1 MSAAS
6 EVGYRSTTPGC
17 ARSRGFRLN
26 VRRITHAL
34 NAPRRVRDDTD
45 GTSPWR
51 HATSLGDK
59 IMFRKFAL
67 GLAAA
72 VAVSCAALAPTSASA
87 GGFFHHHHHHYHGG
101 IYFAPAPLIVAGPA
115 VSSGCLQRQLV
126 PTRKGLRWRLVNVCA
141 Y

>member
-1 MSAAS
+1 M
-6 EVGYRSTTPGC
+6 
-17 ARSRGFRLN
+17 
-26 VRRITHAL
+26 I
-34 NAPRRVRDDTD
+34 
-45 GTSPWR
+45 
-51 HATSLGDK
+51 
-59 IMFRKFAL
+59 RKFAL
-67 GLAAA
+67 GFAAA

-87 GGFFHHHHHHYHGG
+87 GGFFHHHHHYHGG